1 MAKKN
6 PPRGSETTS
15 RKQQHVSLVLRK
27 DVRFKSKTTGFER
40 FGFIHNALPEISL
53 SEIDTSVEFLHKRL
67 RFPLIVSSMTGGYRG
82 AEAINRDLASVCAEK
97 GLAMGVGSQRQA
109 LENDRFHSTFR
120 VVRDAAP
127 DIPIIA
133 NIGAAQVALLKS
145 ADEVKPLVDM
155 VRADALAIHLNPL
168 QELLQPE
175 GQPDFR
181 GVLRGIG
188 MLAKTLYVPVIVKEI
203 GTGISQQVAR
213 RLLEAGVSCID
224 VAGAG
229 GTSWAGVEALR
240 SSDRAFAERFWDW
253 GIPTADAL
261 RAVAVLRN
269 EGHEFTLVG
278 SGGVESGRD
287 IALCIA
293 LGANVAA
300 SARPLLQS
308 LSRGG
313 TASLRMTID
322 AWEKELH
329 AIMFLTGSKNLRDLQ
344 KVPLHEEAS

>member
-1 MAKKN
+1 MAKKK
-6 PPRGSETTS
+6 PTRSSETTS
-15 RKQQHVSLVLRK
+15 RKQQHVELVLQK
-27 DVRFKSKTTGFER
+27 NVRFKQKTTGFER
-40 FGFIHNALPEISL
+40 FSFVHNALPELSL

-67 RFPLIVSSMTGGYRG
+67 RLPLIVSSMTGGYKG
-82 AEAINRDLASVCAEK
+82 AEAINRDLATVCAEK

-109 LENDRFHSTFR
+109 LENDRFHSTYR
-120 VVRDAAP
+120 VVREAAP
-127 DIPIIA
+127 EIPVIA
-133 NIGAAQVALLKS
+133 NIGAAQVALLRS
-145 ADEVKPLVDM
+145 ADEVKPLLEM
-155 VRADALAIHLNPL
+155 VRADALAVHLNPL

-181 GVLRGIG
+181 GVLQGIG
-188 MLAKTLYVPVIVKEI
+188 MLTKALAVPVIVKEI

-213 RLLEAGVSCID
+213 RLFDAGVRYID

-240 SSDRAFAERFWDW
+240 SHERPFAERFWDW

-261 RAVAVLRN
+261 RAVSALRK
-269 EGHEFTLVG
+269 EGHVLTIIG

-287 IALCIA
+287 VALCIA
-293 LGANVAA
+293 LGADVAA

-313 TASLRMTID
+313 IASLRSTIA
-322 AWEKELH
+322 AWEKELRS
-329 AIMFLTGSKNLRDLQ
+329 IMFLTGSRTLRDLQ
-344 KVPLHEEAS
+344 AAPLREEAS